1 MESADG
7 EANRRSRTRAKH
19 RRDVATNPA
28 ALQLA
33 RKFATLN
40 ERPPGPAQKETRRD
54 WTPGLQL
61 TEPSTERLE
70 RSPLELVVCQV
81 RHERNLAVGDA
92 KRAPEVYNGLGGRGG
107 KYPDFDEA
115 AGAALNITRGPAG
128 VATTTDQQRGWN
140 CRSADGAWTVVL
152 MPDFFA
158 LETRAYTDWTDFSAR
173 LDELVRMVEAALE
186 PSLEQRLGLRFI
198 DRIKDPAVR
207 SPGGWEGWIDDR
219 LLGPVLHSA
228 FGPAI
233 KAVQQV
239 LQLDGGD
246 DMEVLLRHGCALEGS
261 AEEPVWH
268 YLLDH
273 DCSRSGGRAF
283 SADEIHDGAER
294 LHVLA
299 RAVFQAAVTRKLFA
313 HLRGDD

>member
-1 MESADG
+1 M
-7 EANRRSRTRAKH
+7 
-19 RRDVATNPA
+19 
-28 ALQLA
+28 
-33 RKFATLN
+33 
-40 ERPPGPAQKETRRD
+40 
-54 WTPGLQL
+54 PGLQL

-115 AGAALNITRGPAG
+115 AGDALNITGGPAG

-158 LETRAYTDWTDFSAR
+158 LETRACTDWTDFSAR

-219 LLGPVLHSA
+219 LSVPSFTAPSA
-228 FGPAI
+228 RLSKQFSRCSSSTAATIWKCSYVTGACSKALPRSRFGTTSSITTVRDP
-233 KAVQQV
+233 
-239 LQLDGGD
+239 GG
-246 DMEVLLRHGCALEGS
+246 ERSPLTKSTTVPS
-261 AEEPVWH
+261 ACTCWR
-268 YLLDH
+268 
-273 DCSRSGGRAF
+273 SRSSKRP
-283 SADEIHDGAER
+283 
-294 LHVLA
+294 
-299 RAVFQAAVTRKLFA
+299 
-313 HLRGDD
+313 